1 MNCDCTIDDCIFGG
15 VKLAKYTDLDK
26 YVYSGYG
33 IEFNSRSEFS
43 LPGGSVGKNVIMS
56 GVDMSSSVH
65 IDDKG
70 KDILIIGKGTT
81 QRLDDTMLTTEAQYT
96 INFSRSNRK
105 FCLRVHYNGNN
116 SFSFANATKIY

>member
-1 MNCDCTIDDCIFGG
+1 MNCDCIIDDCIFGG

-33 IEFNSRSEFS
+33 IEFNFRSEFS

-81 QRLDDTMLTTEAQYT
+81 QRLDDTMLTT
-96 INFSRSNRK
+96 
-105 FCLRVHYNGNN
+105 
-116 SFSFANATKIY
+116 